1 MKKINKFNLT
11 SQELQEALEGLL
23 EKDLIQVVNVKN
35 KVTYQ
40 LTSMGSL
47 VRELLINP
55 DKNGRN
61 N

>member
-1 MKKINKFNLT
+1 MKKNNKFNLT

-23 EKDLIQVVNVKN
+23 EKDLIQLVNVKN
-35 KVTYQ
+35 KLTYQ
-40 LTSMGSL
+40 LTPMGSL